1 MSSVELKLIRK
12 FKVGFHQRKFQGD
25 VILIL
30 AEKDNDKDK
39 DKDNHLDAQRAFLM
53 NESQVWQT
61 HRALFREIESR
72 LRIILISS
80 TAN

>member
-1 MSSVELKLIRK
+1 MSSVALKLIRK
-12 FKVGFHQRKFQGD
+12 FKVGFHQRKCQGD

-30 AEKDNDKDK
+30 AEKDKDK
-39 DKDNHLDAQRAFLM
+39 DKDNHLDAHRAFLM

-72 LRIILISS
+72 LRIILLDS